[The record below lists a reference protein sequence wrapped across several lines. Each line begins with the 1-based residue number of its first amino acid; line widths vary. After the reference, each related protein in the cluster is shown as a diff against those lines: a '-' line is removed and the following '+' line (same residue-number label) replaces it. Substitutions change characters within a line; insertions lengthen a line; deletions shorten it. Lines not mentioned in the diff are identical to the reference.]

1 MGMKKKTEW
10 AKRMRDLRLDIVET
24 KNKITANNVS
34 DHVSLNDTL
43 LEFNTAAANDFLAA
57 TIKTIE

>member
-1 MGMKKKTEW
+1 MGMKKKTNW

-34 DHVSLNDTL
+34 DHVSLIDPL
-43 LEFNTAAANDFLAA
+43 LEVNTAATNDFLAA